1 MKRANGMGTI
11 ERTPKGLFRVR
22 RAGGK
27 RETLAV
33 LGALDEAESLLRGWN
48 ACINDGS
55 IAEPGAVTLGS
66 FGEDW
71 FLRRE
76 FHGNKRAEKV
86 RDLDRERAAW
96 TYQVL
101 PSPIAKRPL
110 DAIRVVDVEDWITWA
125 SKQKVM
131 RLAGSGADRKPTPTS
146 KTVSAQT
153 VKHAL
158 RLIRQVLS
166 DAVAREYISSNPAAS
181 VASPKNNGERP
192 WTYAT
197 AKEIEQ
203 IASLPAEKARPILFA
218 IYTGVR
224 QAELWRMRWRDLDL
238 DRKRFVVRGETKN
251 GKERIAPLLPAA
263 IEIAKAHRAA
273 SRYKQPEDFVFCRH
287 DRKPFGASYDAGWGD
302 RPMRVGGSVRIFPG
316 LKTAAGIHRKIRFHD
331 LRHTCASH
339 LITGTWGKPWRLEEV
354 SAFLGH
360 SSISVTQ
367 RYAHLADGHLDEL
380 AAGTGITNALPTA
393 DRGES
398 AVEAEKMMQAI
409 EIIRSAPEWNRTT
422 DLRLRRPKQATRSSE
437 NDAAVGSSWATA
449 ETARVILRSI
459 ASGGVNSADVEALA
473 RGVMARD
480 DVRLASEILADMS
493 GPHVLRRAVELAA
506 LVLGAGEWS
515 SSGAVEK

>member
-1 MKRANGMGTI
+1 MGTI

-48 ACINDGS
+48 ACIDDGS

-110 DAIRVVDVEDWITWA
+110 DSIRVVDVEDWITWA

-238 DRKRFVVRGETKN
+238 DRKRYDFQEAARRIKAGKRVRRAEWSFCQSVFLSGDSRDTQHRLVFDS
-251 GKERIAPLLPAA
+251 GYGRAPYSPIL
-263 IEIAKAHRAA
+263 
-273 SRYKQPEDFVFCRH
+273 EDFEAT
-287 DRKPFGASYDAGWGD
+287 DWEDA
-302 RPMRVGGSVRIFPG
+302 
-316 LKTAAGIHRKIRFHD
+316 
-331 LRHTCASH
+331 
-339 LITGTWGKPWRLEEV
+339 
-354 SAFLGH
+354 
-360 SSISVTQ
+360 
-367 RYAHLADGHLDEL
+367 
-380 AAGTGITNALPTA
+380 
-393 DRGES
+393 
-398 AVEAEKMMQAI
+398 
-409 EIIRSAPEWNRTT
+409 
-422 DLRLRRPKQATRSSE
+422 
-437 NDAAVGSSWATA
+437 
-449 ETARVILRSI
+449 
-459 ASGGVNSADVEALA
+459 
-473 RGVMARD
+473 
-480 DVRLASEILADMS
+480 
-493 GPHVLRRAVELAA
+493 
-506 LVLGAGEWS
+506 
-515 SSGAVEK
+515 